1 MSKLTDKD
9 VKATAEV
16 MIDMLIRAI
25 ILNTDSKANSKNT
38 HTSVNIWEDTTYLDT
53 DVAPNRK
60 DKITGDDCRRGT
72 I

>member
-1 MSKLTDKD
+1 MCKLTDTD
-9 VKATAEV
+9 VKATADV

-25 ILNTDSKANSKNT
+25 ILNTDGKANSKNT

>member
-1 MSKLTDKD
+1 MKLTSED
-9 VKATAEV
+9 VKATSDV

-25 ILNTDSKANSKNT
+25 ILNTDGKANSKNT
-38 HTSVNIWEDTTYLDT
+38 HTSVNIWEDYYSLDT

-60 DKITGDDCRRGT
+60 DKTTGDDCRRGT